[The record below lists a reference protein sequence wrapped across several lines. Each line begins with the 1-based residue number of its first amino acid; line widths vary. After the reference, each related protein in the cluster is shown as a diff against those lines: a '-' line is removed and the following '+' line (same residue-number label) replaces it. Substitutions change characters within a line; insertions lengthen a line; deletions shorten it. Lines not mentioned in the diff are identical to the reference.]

1 MAESISGRS
10 EQDNIG
16 ENNIAEVIDGGIK
29 GKFVSPNVINL
40 STRILSKAEI
50 SLLSKGLKFILT
62 PTSVNK
68 ALIKEELECFGRKLR
83 LLWHFRNEES
93 ITISNP
99 FKKKSTFN
107 PKGKDAAIEL
117 YLSRLEEEIMAIDTK
132 LSYSNL
138 TKEERLALNS
148 LRDDTSIIIKE
159 ADKGSGVVVWDRKD
173 YLKEA
178 EKQLGD
184 KETYEELSSDPVSPL
199 ISIVKGCLSRVK
211 NRGDI
216 PNETLEYFFMNK
228 PKL

>member
-1 MAESISGRS
+1 MKDSGKIEESISGSS
-10 EQDNIG
+10 EQDILG
-16 ENNIAEVIDGGIK
+16 EKNIAEVIDGRLM

-50 SLLSKGLKFILT
+50 SLLSKGLKFIPT

-159 ADKGSGVVVWDRKD
+159 ADKGSGVVVWDRED

-178 EKQLGD
+178 EKHLGD
-184 KETYEELSSDPVSPL
+184 KEIYEELSSDSVSPL
-199 ISIVKGCLSRVK
+199 VDIVKGCLARVK
-211 NRGDI
+211 NR
-216 PNETLEYFFMNK
+216 
-228 PKL
+228 